1 MTMPEMISKKTISKK
16 DLLARL
22 HQLPSLPLIVQEVI
36 ASFNDDNLDTA
47 FLAQKIARDQGL
59 SAKILRLANS
69 TFYGLPR
76 SVGSIHDAVVVLG
89 FDSVRSLALS
99 AGMTQTFPS
108 VPYSLFDRQAYWQRS
123 FRVAAFSKALAKSVR
138 SDQQMAFTAGLFY
151 DIGQLVLDLC
161 IPEQFADL
169 LQQRA
174 VSGGDLI
181 GIERDE
187 FGFDHAEIG
196 AEVIRLWNFPQEIE
210 QVVRCWRE
218 PEHESFTSLAG
229 VVYVAVLLESGLSG
243 EELMAHLPETLR
255 RRLKVTWERIEACLP
270 QPDQLDAGA
279 HSMLAQD

>member
-1 MTMPEMISKKTISKK
+1 MTMPEMISKETISKK

-47 FLAQKIARDQGL
+47 SLADKIAKDQGL

-69 TFYGLPR
+69 TLYGLPR
-76 SVGSIHDAVVVLG
+76 SVGSIQDAVVVLG

-108 VPYSLFDRQAYWQRS
+108 IPYSLFDRQAYWQRS
-123 FRVAAFSKALAKSVR
+123 FRVAAFSKALAKSIR

-161 IPEQFADL
+161 IPEQFAGL
-169 LQQRA
+169 LQQQA
-174 VSGGDLI
+174 VSGADLTE
-181 GIERDE
+181 IERAV

-196 AEVIRLWNFPQEIE
+196 AEVIRMWNFPQEIE
-210 QVVRCWRE
+210 QVVRYWRTPAHE
-218 PEHESFTSLAG
+218 PFAPLAG
-229 VVYVAVLLESGLSG
+229 IVYVAALLESGLSG
-243 EELMAHLPETLR
+243 DELMAQLPATLR
-255 RRLKVTWERIEACLP
+255 DRLKISWVRVEACLP
-270 QPDQLDAGA
+270 HPDQLDAGVE
-279 HSMLAQD
+279 SMMAT